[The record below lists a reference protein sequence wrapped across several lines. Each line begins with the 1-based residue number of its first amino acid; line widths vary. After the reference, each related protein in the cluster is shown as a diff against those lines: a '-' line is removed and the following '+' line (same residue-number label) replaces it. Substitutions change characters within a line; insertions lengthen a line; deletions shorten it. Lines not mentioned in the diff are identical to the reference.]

1 MPTLLLKLRNV
12 PEDEY
17 EEVCALLIE
26 HDIHFYETKVGFW
39 GIGMAGL
46 WLRDDQQLEQA
57 QQLLSEYMVKR
68 QVKAKEAYE
77 ESIREGTNRTLL
89 STFKQQPVTLLFYL
103 LALVVVLGLTVWPFL
118 GLIES

>member
-17 EEVCALLIE
+17 EEVCALLNE

-46 WLRDDQQLEQA
+46 WLRDNQQLAQA
-57 QQLLSEYMVKR
+57 QQLLAEYMTKR
-68 QVKAKEAYE
+68 QVRAKEAYE

-89 STFKQQPVTLLFYL
+89 STFKQQPVTFLLYL
-103 LALVVVLGLTVWPFL
+103 LALVVVLGLTIWPFL
-118 GLIES
+118 GLMES

>member
-17 EEVCALLIE
+17 EEVCALLNE

-46 WLRDDQQLEQA
+46 WLRDNQQLEQA
-57 QQLLSEYMVKR
+57 QQVLAEYMAKR
-68 QVKAKEAYE
+68 QVQAKEAYE

-89 STFKQQPVTLLFYL
+89 STFKQQPATFLLYI
-103 LALVVVLGLTVWPFL
+103 LALVVVLGLTIWPFL
-118 GLIES
+118 GLMES

>member
-17 EEVCALLIE
+17 EEVCALLNE

-46 WLRDDQQLEQA
+46 WLRDNRQLDQA
-57 QQLLSEYMVKR
+57 QQLLAEYMAKR
-68 QVKAKEAYE
+68 QVQAKEAYE

-89 STFKQQPVTLLFYL
+89 STFKQQPATFLLYI
-103 LALVVVLGLTVWPFL
+103 LALVVVLGLTIWPFL
-118 GLIES
+118 GLMES

>member
-17 EEVCALLIE
+17 EDVCALLTE
-26 HDIHFYETKVGFW
+26 HDIYFYETKVGFW

-46 WLRDDQQLEQA
+46 WLRDNQQLAQA
-57 QQLLSEYMVKR
+57 QQLLAEYMTKR
-68 QVKAKEAYE
+68 QVQAKEAYE

-89 STFKQQPVTLLFYL
+89 STFKQQPVTFLLYL
-103 LALVVVLGLTVWPFL
+103 LALIVVLGLTIWPFL
-118 GLIES
+118 GLMES

>member
-17 EEVCALLIE
+17 EEVCALLTE

-46 WLRDDQQLEQA
+46 WLRDEQQLEQA
-57 QQLLSEYMVKR
+57 QQLLSEYMDKR